1 MKLTIREVIAK
12 IHDIE
17 AAIRE
22 TEKATANTSNGYGAL
37 PDAADLLEEYRT
49 KILDT
54 VVDI

>member
-1 MKLTIREVIAK
+1 MRLTIREVIAK

-22 TEKATANTSNGYGAL
+22 TEKASDDRTGL
-37 PDAADLLEEYRT
+37 LDATDFLAEYRT